1 MTDTGFGRFIDDAT
15 IQYERIFPHPVERV
29 WRAITDPA
37 EVRQWF
43 EPIQLDLREGG
54 AWDMGATEGGWA
66 GQITAFEPMR
76 RLRMDHAP
84 GAPPVD
90 PGAYLQYELEP
101 VTGGTRLIFTHH
113 LPGVAGGLAR
123 PGDGV
128 AGGWHEIFDRLT
140 EWLDGKPIAA
150 GLPMTDMAHTLEAWA
165 AMKVRSGEFDAEAAR
180 RHVMDL
186 RREEAAGALN
196 RQYRERA
203 AAGAGGQADAGLA
216 RFINRQTLEFVRTY
230 PHPIERVWR
239 ALTEPKELARWF
251 IPTTQW
257 DFKEGGEYRFHDDG
271 FMGRITTI
279 EAPRFIRFGANSL
292 PGQESGSFFQY
303 ELTPVEGG
311 TRLRFVEYAS
321 PGATFEGRPAHRN
334 DVPWAGGNLGGWHE
348 FWEALAAHLD
358 GVPADSR
365 MPPTRMAELVAD
377 WVGNVQI
384 EYGMDPKLGA
394 RIRIGLRR
402 KERWAELNALYEG
415 LIDQTLPAE

>member
-196 RQYRERA
+196 RQVPRTGRGGCGRSGRRRSGAVHQPPDAGIRA
-203 AAGAGGQADAGLA
+203 HLSAPDRTGLA
-216 RFINRQTLEFVRTY
+216 RPHRAEGTGPLVHPHHPVGLQGRRRIPLPRRRLHGPDHHHRGAALHPLRRQFFAGPGVG
-230 PHPIERVWR
+230 VV
-239 ALTEPKELARWF
+239 
-251 IPTTQW
+251 
-257 DFKEGGEYRFHDDG
+257 
-271 FMGRITTI
+271 
-279 EAPRFIRFGANSL
+279 L
-292 PGQESGSFFQY
+292 PG
-303 ELTPVEGG
+303 T
-311 TRLRFVEYAS
+311 
-321 PGATFEGRPAHRN
+321 N
-334 DVPWAGGNLGGWHE
+334 
-348 FWEALAAHLD
+348 
-358 GVPADSR
+358 
-365 MPPTRMAELVAD
+365 
-377 WVGNVQI
+377 
-384 EYGMDPKLGA
+384 
-394 RIRIGLRR
+394 
-402 KERWAELNALYEG
+402 
-415 LIDQTLPAE
+415 